1 MRAWEGF
8 HETYWLDP
16 RDPLFAK
23 VARRFLELYTQAYGA
38 GEFYLA
44 DAFNEMLPPV
54 ADDGSDVA
62 AAKYGDSIAN
72 FDAARAK
79 AVPPA
84 QRDARLAAYGQAL
97 YRSIAQVNPKA
108 TWVMQGWL
116 FGADRAFW
124 QPQAIAAF
132 LGKVPDARLMV
143 LDIGNDRYPGTWKAS
158 QAFDNKQWI
167 YGYVHNYGASN
178 PLYGDVAF
186 YRQDLQALLADPGK
200 RNLRGF
206 GVFPEGLHSN
216 SVVYEYLYALAWE
229 GPQHPWSQ
237 WLARYLRAR
246 YGRSDAALLSA
257 WTDLEAGIYQTR
269 YWSPR
274 WWNTHAGAYLL
285 FKRPTADIVNFDDR
299 PGDPQRLRRAIDA
312 LLQQADRYADAPLY
326 RYDLIEDAR
335 HYLSLQADRQLQ
347 TVVQAYNAGDFAR
360 GDAQLA
366 RTTQL
371 VQGLDALVGG
381 QHETLAAWTGQAAA
395 AAGNDARLR
404 RAYVGNARAQVSVW
418 GGDGNLADYASKA
431 SQGMYADFYLQRWT
445 RFLSAYRASRKAGTP
460 FDAQTVDQQLAT
472 WERQWAAQ
480 DEVPKPR
487 PPGDP
492 LSLLHTL
499 LTQVDAHDPAQSVS
513 QQSGLGKRQENAY
526 GVVQGTLQGAAQ

>member
-116 FGADRAFW
+116 FGADCAFW

-237 WLARYLRAR
+237 WLAQYLRAR

-257 WTDLEAGIYQTR
+257 WTDLEQASTR
-269 YWSPR
+269 PATGR
-274 WWNTHAGAYLL
+274 HAGGTRMPVPTCCSSGRLPTSSISTIVPAIRSACAAPSMHCCS
-285 FKRPTADIVNFDDR
+285 RPTVM
-299 PGDPQRLRRAIDA
+299 PTRRC
-312 LLQQADRYADAPLY
+312 
-326 RYDLIEDAR
+326 
-335 HYLSLQADRQLQ
+335 
-347 TVVQAYNAGDFAR
+347 T
-360 GDAQLA
+360 
-366 RTTQL
+366 
-371 VQGLDALVGG
+371 
-381 QHETLAAWTGQAAA
+381 
-395 AAGNDARLR
+395 
-404 RAYVGNARAQVSVW
+404 
-418 GGDGNLADYASKA
+418 
-431 SQGMYADFYLQRWT
+431 
-445 RFLSAYRASRKAGTP
+445 
-460 FDAQTVDQQLAT
+460 AT
-472 WERQWAAQ
+472 I
-480 DEVPKPR
+480 
-487 PPGDP
+487 
-492 LSLLHTL
+492 
-499 LTQVDAHDPAQSVS
+499 
-513 QQSGLGKRQENAY
+513 
-526 GVVQGTLQGAAQ
+526 